1 MRGDKHQNTVLNGG
15 GFNNCTLMVGW
26 MVRGREVFNTLVA

>member
-15 GFNNCTLMVGW
+15 GFNNCTLMDWVDGE
-26 MVRGREVFNTLVA
+26 RKRSF